1 MEIKKFN
8 MVLTAVLVAVG
19 VVNALMLCYFSEI
32 GQTISP
38 YVVLGVGGAVAV
50 ISFMQV
56 LNQGLFQEHNPFNY
70 WLTVGATACV
80 AIVLMIFAIG
90 IFPTMQS
97 TVLILIMAV
106 YPLIM
111 PLLGAFLAMMWRSL
125 VNNPIRA

>member
-32 GQTISP
+32 GQTISA

-125 VNNPIRA
+125 ADNPIAA

>member
-8 MVLTAVLVAVG
+8 MILTAVLVAVG
-19 VVNALMLCYFSEI
+19 VINALLLCYFSKI
-32 GQTISP
+32 GQVITP
-38 YVVLGVGGAVAV
+38 YVVLGVGGAVAI

-56 LNQGLFQEHNPFNY
+56 LNQSEFQEHNPFNY

-90 IFPTMQS
+90 MFPTIQS

>member
-8 MVLTAVLVAVG
+8 MILTAVLVVVG
-19 VVNALMLCYFSEI
+19 VINALLLCCLGEI
-32 GQTISP
+32 GQAIVP
-38 YVVLGVGGAVAV
+38 YVIIGAGGAVAI

-56 LNQGLFQEHNPFNY
+56 LNQSEFQEHNPFNY

-80 AIVLMIFAIG
+80 AIISMIFAIG
-90 IFPTMQS
+90 MFPEIQSIGLVLTMS
-97 TVLILIMAV
+97 L

-125 VNNPIRA
+125 VNNPIKA